1 MVQDQ
6 IKQILNLSYKSKS
19 TKNAK
24 VKREVEKEV
33 KNILVDLKKEALT
46 SFKDETD
53 VKKFLDNII
62 NFNKYS
68 FNNMCLIRVQN
79 KDATYVASFKTF
91 SEMGYYPKK
100 GEKGIK
106 ILVPSFLTRVKI
118 KKSDGTFEITPLY
131 TLSDEEKKKYH
142 DKNDGSIIY
151 YDKILKNFSI
161 GTVFDVSQTNMPMDL
176 IEKELNPMLEDP
188 KADIVAD
195 TFIKAIYKD
204 GFKIK
209 YNETPNGA
217 KGYCD
222 LENNTI
228 VVKKGLSNLMRLKVI
243 VHEYAHS
250 LAHSHLKE
258 NGMEYIYNREKYET
272 EAEAIA
278 YVVSKYLGLDT
289 RDYSQTYL
297 YSWSKN
303 EDFKEIDDSFW
314 TIVNFSKKIINN
326 YNKIL
331 EKNNILTENIESVSI

>member
-1 MVQDQ
+1 MVQNR
-6 IKQILNLSYKSKS
+6 IKQISNLSYKSKS

-24 VKREVEKEV
+24 VKRELETEV

-46 SFKDETD
+46 SFKDESE

-68 FNNMCLIRVQN
+68 FNNMCLIRAQN

-91 SEMGYYPKK
+91 SEMGYFPKK

-118 KKSDGTFEITPLY
+118 KNNDGTVEITPLY
-131 TLSDEEKKKYH
+131 TLTDEEKQKYH
-142 DKNDGSIIY
+142 NKDDNTITY
-151 YDKILKNFSI
+151 HDKILKNFSI

-176 IEKELNPMLEDP
+176 IEEKLNPILEDP
-188 KADIVAD
+188 KADFVAD

-204 GFKIK
+204 GFKVK
-209 YNETPNGA
+209 YGDTPDGA

-222 LENNTI
+222 FENNII
-228 VVKKGLSNLMRLKVI
+228 VIKKGLSNLMRLKVI

-250 LAHSHLKE
+250 LAHNHLKDNTE
-258 NGMEYIYNREKYET
+258 EYTNNREKYET
-272 EAEAIA
+272 EAESIA
-278 YVVSKYLGLDT
+278 YVVSKFLGLDT
-289 RDYSQTYL
+289 RDYSEIYL

-303 EDFKEIDDSFW
+303 KDFKEIDDSFS
-314 TIVNFSKKIINN
+314 TIVNYSKKIIDN
-326 YNKIL
+326 YNKMF
-331 EKNNILTENIESVSI
+331 EKKHAQKH

>member
-6 IKQILNLSYKSKS
+6 VKEIANLSYNAHT
-19 TKNAK
+19 TKDTKEKQKLENK
-24 VKREVEKEV
+24 VKS
-33 KNILVDLKKEALT
+33 ILTNLKKEALT

-68 FNNMCLIRVQN
+68 FNNMCLIRAQN

-91 SEMGYYPKK
+91 SEMGYFPKK

-106 ILVPSFLTRVKI
+106 ILVPSFMTRVKI
-118 KKSDGTFEITPLY
+118 KNNDGTTEITPLY
-131 TLSDEEKKKYH
+131 TLNDEEKQKYRNK
-142 DKNDGSIIY
+142 DDDTIIY
-151 YDKILKNFSI
+151 HDKILKNFSI
-161 GTVFDVSQTNMPMDL
+161 GTVFDVSQTNMPMNL
-176 IEKELNPMLEDP
+176 INEKLNPMLDDP
-188 KADIVAD
+188 KADTVAD

-204 GFKIK
+204 GFKVK
-209 YNETPNGA
+209 YDETQNGA

-243 VHEYAHS
+243 VHEYAHA

-258 NGMEYIYNREKYET
+258 NGMEYINNREKYET

-297 YSWSKN
+297 YSWSKDK
-303 EDFKEIDDSFW
+303 DFKEIDDSFS
-314 TIVNFSKKIINN
+314 TIVNYSKKIINN

-331 EKNNILTENIESVSI
+331 EKEIQINKTP

>member
-6 IKQILNLSYKSKS
+6 IKEISNLSYKSKS
-19 TKNAK
+19 TKNSK
-24 VKREVEKEV
+24 IKRELETEV

-68 FNNMCLIRVQN
+68 FNNMCLIRAQN

-91 SEMGYYPKK
+91 SEMGYFPKK

-118 KKSDGTFEITPLY
+118 KNNDGTVEITPLY
-131 TLSDEEKKKYH
+131 TLTDEEKQKYSNI
-142 DKNDGSIIY
+142 NDDTITY
-151 YDKILKNFSI
+151 HDKILKSFSV
-161 GTVFDVSQTNMPMDL
+161 GTVFDVSQTNMPIDL
-176 IEKELNPMLEDP
+176 INEKLNPMLDDP
-188 KADIVAD
+188 KADTVAD

-204 GFKIK
+204 GFKVK
-209 YNETPNGA
+209 YDETQNGA

-243 VHEYAHS
+243 VHEYAHA

-258 NGMEYIYNREKYET
+258 NGMEYIHNREKYET

-303 EDFKEIDDSFW
+303 KDFKEIDDSFS
-314 TIVNFSKKIINN
+314 TIVNFSKKIISN

-331 EKNNILTENIESVSI
+331 KKNNTFSEDIESVSI